1 MPKELQFDRS
11 QKYSDLF
18 RAIHVNST
26 YLLILM
32 VGSYKSAEVQ
42 FFESFTRNTGLE
54 LMEYD
59 MNDLIFGDEEK
70 TKSRINSFFKS
81 LPKSSNAIILRNA
94 DRLNGAFTGNSISKM
109 RYATPQEKYFLSC
122 LDRSETILFLDFSN
136 RANIIPAFRRYAH
149 LIVDFTASA
158 GLVRRF
164 IGRYLNFSILGGRFD
179 TKTKIMTR

>member
-32 VGSYKSAEVQ
+32 VGSYTSAEVH

-70 TKSRINSFFKS
+70 TKSRIN
-81 LPKSSNAIILRNA
+81 
-94 DRLNGAFTGNSISKM
+94 
-109 RYATPQEKYFLSC
+109 
-122 LDRSETILFLDFSN
+122 
-136 RANIIPAFRRYAH
+136 
-149 LIVDFTASA
+149 
-158 GLVRRF
+158 
-164 IGRYLNFSILGGRFD
+164 
-179 TKTKIMTR
+179 